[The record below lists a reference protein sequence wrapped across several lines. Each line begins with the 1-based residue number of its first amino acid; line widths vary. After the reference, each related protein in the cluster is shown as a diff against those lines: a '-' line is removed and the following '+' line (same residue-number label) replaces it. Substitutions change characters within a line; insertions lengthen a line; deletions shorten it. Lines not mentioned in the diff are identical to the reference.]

1 MRVLIVHP
9 KMDIYGG
16 AEVLIV
22 RLANYLSRNNIEN
35 ALLTTNLSTA
45 ITKELVETKVFSY
58 PFTRFHGSRAPLNL
72 FRLVWVLHNGIRKHI
87 NNFDVINVH
96 NYPAELS
103 VFPFRKPVVWMCN
116 EPPEVH
122 VEFDAERRYTARRL
136 VIGAV
141 LGLEKRAV
149 RKYVEDIVVADPF
162 NGRRFK
168 DIYGITPHI
177 INYGIDYDYFAD
189 YKGDAVERNGSHNFT
204 VLHVGMLTPQ
214 KGQIESL
221 RAIHKLRDQIPG
233 IRLILAGF
241 GQGEYLF
248 SLNAFIRSRN
258 LEDIVLFEG
267 HVDRERIRELYHT
280 SDVLLHPIGPQGG
293 WLAPFEAVASKLPVV
308 VSKEMTASQLINK
321 KKIGVVTDDFAE
333 ALSDIYKNRSKYE
346 KMAGERAEW
355 VRDNL
360 SWDNFCEKML
370 GVFHRAINERAH
382 RRASVSMGS

>member
-1 MRVLIVHP
+1 MKVLIVCP
-9 KMDIYGG
+9 RMDIYGG
-16 AEVLIV
+16 AELLIV
-22 RLANYLSRNNIEN
+22 RLANYLTRNSVEN
-35 ALLTTNLSTA
+35 TLLTTNLSADIEKDLAGTQIIA
-45 ITKELVETKVFSY
+45 Y
-58 PFTRFHGSRAPLNL
+58 PYKRFQRLSAPLNL
-72 FRLVWVLHNGIRKHI
+72 FRLLWRLHIGVRAHI
-87 NNFDVINVH
+87 NDFDVINVH

-122 VEFDAERRYTARRL
+122 VEFNAERRYTARRL
-136 VIGAV
+136 VISAI
-141 LGLEKRAV
+141 LGLEKRVV
-149 RKYVEDIVVADPF
+149 RKYVEDIVVADQF
-162 NGRRFK
+162 NARRFK

-189 YKGDAVERNGSHNFT
+189 YKRKAVERKGSHNFT

-214 KGQIESL
+214 KGQIKSL

-248 SLNAFIRSRN
+248 SLNEFVRSRN

-308 VSKEMTASQLINK
+308 VSKEMTASKLIK
-321 KKIGVVTDDFAE
+321 KNKIGVVTDDFAE
-333 ALSDIYKNRSKYE
+333 ALLDIYKNRSKYD
-346 KMAGERAEW
+346 KVAAQRAEW
-355 VRDNL
+355 VRNNL

-370 GVFHRAINERAH
+370 GVFHRAINEHAQRY
-382 RRASVSMGS
+382 ASVSMGI